1 MLNILK
7 IAALALLLSQSA
19 SAGDKANTALATI
32 FPVYDMAKTVAGGR
46 IEVKLLTPPGAE
58 AHSFEPKP
66 SDIIAAKK
74 AVAFIYTNDAMEPW
88 AERFAS
94 SAAGKNTLVIEAAK
108 GIPLVPAETP
118 DEHIRHAHAAGAH
131 GHADGDPH
139 VWMDLDNAAR
149 MAENIA
155 AGLGEK
161 DPANRA
167 YYAANAGKF
176 SDKLKKLDGKYRT
189 VLSSCKNR
197 EVIFVGHMAFAY
209 MARRYG
215 LKFTAAQGV
224 IPEAEPTPAKLM
236 ALAKQLKASGA
247 KYVFT
252 DDEVSGRFAKA
263 VAGETGAQVLR
274 LNPVHEIKKSDFAS
288 GATFISI
295 MERNLSV
302 LEQGLECGKR

>member
-1 MLNILK
+1 MNILK
-7 IAALALLLSQSA
+7 AAALALCLSQCA
-19 SAGDKANTALATI
+19 AAADKPNTVLATI
-32 FPVYDMAKTVAGGR
+32 FPVYDIAKNIAGDR
-46 IEVKLLTPPGAE
+46 MEVKLLTPPGAE

-88 AERFAS
+88 AKRFAS
-94 SAAGKNTLVIEAAK
+94 TAAGKNTLVIEAGK
-108 GIPLVPAETP
+108 DIPLLPAETP
-118 DEHIRHAHAAGAH
+118 DEHAHHAHAPRAH

-149 MAENIA
+149 MAETIA

-161 DPANRA
+161 DSANKT
-167 YYAANAGKF
+167 YYAANAVKF
-176 SDKLKKLDGKYRT
+176 SSELKKLDARYKT
-189 VLSSCKNR
+189 ALSSCGRR
-197 EVIFVGHMAFAY
+197 EIIFVGHMAFAY

-224 IPEAEPTPAKLM
+224 IPESEPTPAKLV
-236 ALAKQLKASGA
+236 ALARQLKASGA

-274 LNPVHEIKKSDFAS
+274 LNPIHEIKKNDFAS

-295 MERNLSV
+295 MERNLSM
-302 LEQGLECGKR
+302 LERGLECGKR